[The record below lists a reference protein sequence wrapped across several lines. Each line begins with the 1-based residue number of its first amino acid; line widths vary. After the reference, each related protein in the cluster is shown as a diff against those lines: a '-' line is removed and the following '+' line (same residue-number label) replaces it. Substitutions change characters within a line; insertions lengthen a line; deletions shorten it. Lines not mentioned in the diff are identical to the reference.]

1 MVLMASTNDGGL
13 RFITPEEGVTPGDV
27 IR

>member
-1 MVLMASTNDGGL
+1 MASTNDGGL